1 MLRSGTLDEATARRA
16 LEVVDRNVDHQAK
29 LITDLLDISRI
40 ISGKLTLEMAVVDLA
55 AVVASVVE
63 TMRPSAEAKSI
74 TATSRLTTGAV
85 PVDGDGERLRQVV
98 ANLLSNA
105 VKFTPSG
112 GRVTVELTN
121 AGDRARLAVTDTGK
135 GISGQFLPH
144 VFERFR
150 QADASSTRA
159 EAGLG
164 LGLAIVRHIVELHRG
179 GVRADSAGDG
189 TGATFTVDLPIA
201 APAADRPGDAVGCS
215 PASATRRGISVNGIS
230 AAGRDACRPIR
241 GSTSG
246 TAFRARRTRPSGLR
260 SQRPGRRACRSRTS
274 WKAARV
280 RRAAISPCTTWTSVA

>member
-1 MLRSGTLDEATARRA
+1 
-16 LEVVDRNVDHQAK
+16 
-29 LITDLLDISRI
+29 
-40 ISGKLTLEMAVVDLA
+40 MAVVDFA
-55 AVVASVVE
+55 AVVAGVVE

-74 TATSRLTTGAV
+74 TVALALPPGAV

-112 GRVTVELTN
+112 GRVRVELTM

-135 GISGQFLPH
+135 GISGKFLPH

-179 GVRADSAGDG
+179 RVRADSAGEG

-201 APAADRPGDAVGCS
+201 APAAGSAPSMPSG
-215 PASATRRGISVNGIS
+215 SATSRQ
-230 AAGRDACRPIR
+230 RP
-241 GSTSG
+241 STS
-246 TAFRARRTRPSGLR
+246 TAVR
-260 SQRPGRRACRSRTS
+260 S
-274 WKAARV
+274 
-280 RRAAISPCTTWTSVA
+280 